1 MANKD
6 DMGTLNKLR
15 QSRRATSKDSSDSKY
30 SKDEFDDLTASE
42 KGSDTEDSRLNQRS
56 SRKPQN
62 INTRQNNEARTLGSR
77 QTKLGQKTCRDNS
90 GDDNSGDDNS
100 GDDNSGDD
108 NSGDDNSDDDNSGDD
123 NSGDNNIDDDNSGG
137 DNSGDD
143 NSGNG
148 SSGNGSS
155 GGDTGDSHDD
165 SSSDSGADGK
175 NFSNFDTNQPHTKK
189 HHNQRKS
196 GVNSLRQHNQ
206 TTSAMVTYP
215 LQPALSCQND
225 VTVSFCNQPTF
236 LRPSQPQLANSKLA
250 QEIQFAQTIQN
261 LEEMVIDAPG
271 NAASLSALLFESM
284 LPNFRGLKYTE
295 PQTTPV
301 FVTEM
306 VDEKKTRAEDSDFS
320 TGGETVSPLAPLDTL
335 SGSERRTVPAER
347 QRPPDRKSRKDAPKS
362 SQNQR
367 KKPERPNKQNAD
379 DQPTL
384 YVSKSLPSS
393 TLKTQ
398 PELFCHPHQ
407 KTSGSRET
415 AESTL
420 LAARL
425 KHLQELERES
435 MEQQSSCSTTS
446 ESDSSCLSST
456 PPVNDTVHKKPD
468 KRKLEV
474 AATQKRVTKPA
485 AKIDRRRRTSSPVEC
500 TKVSSNDRS
509 VKPCTRRVGTTNP
522 DSDDHS
528 ENAPNL
534 SSPSLSRVEMV
545 VQNEVKLRRLKQLR
559 DIFNASPYFDMEDID
574 TVNQEI
580 TQTEHAVAGLL
591 VPLSDAQQHFL
602 RMQVTVKH
610 REIIIEKA
618 VANNLLNHEEDR
630 LFTTLVDKQVH
641 LLKLVHNREKPS

>member
-1 MANKD
+1 MMANKD

-90 GDDNSGDDNS
+90 DDDNSGDDNSGDDNSGDDNS

-108 NSGDDNSDDDNSGDD
+108 NSGDDNSDDDN
-123 NSGDNNIDDDNSGG
+123 IDD

-306 VDEKKTRAEDSDFS
+306 VDEKSTRAEDSDFS
-320 TGGETVSPLAPLDTL
+320 TGVKLCRLSPLWTHFLGVNVGQ
-335 SGSERRTVPAER
+335 SQRRDNVHRTGNLG
-347 QRPPDRKSRKDAPKS
+347 K
-362 SQNQR
+362 
-367 KKPERPNKQNAD
+367 
-379 DQPTL
+379 
-384 YVSKSLPSS
+384 
-393 TLKTQ
+393 
-398 PELFCHPHQ
+398 
-407 KTSGSRET
+407 
-415 AESTL
+415 
-420 LAARL
+420 
-425 KHLQELERES
+425 
-435 MEQQSSCSTTS
+435 
-446 ESDSSCLSST
+446 T
-456 PPVNDTVHKKPD
+456 PPK
-468 KRKLEV
+468 
-474 AATQKRVTKPA
+474 A
-485 AKIDRRRRTSSPVEC
+485 AKTNAKNPNVRTS
-500 TKVSSNDRS
+500 K
-509 VKPCTRRVGTTNP
+509 TRTINRLYTLANRFLRR
-522 DSDDHS
+522 HS
-528 ENAPNL
+528 KPNL
-534 SSPSLSRVEMV
+534 
-545 VQNEVKLRRLKQLR
+545 NFFATHTAKLRDQEKRR
-559 DIFNASPYFDMEDID
+559 
-574 TVNQEI
+574 NQ
-580 TQTEHAVAGLL
+580 
-591 VPLSDAQQHFL
+591 PC
-602 RMQVTVKH
+602 
-610 REIIIEKA
+610 
-618 VANNLLNHEEDR
+618 
-630 LFTTLVDKQVH
+630 
-641 LLKLVHNREKPS
+641 